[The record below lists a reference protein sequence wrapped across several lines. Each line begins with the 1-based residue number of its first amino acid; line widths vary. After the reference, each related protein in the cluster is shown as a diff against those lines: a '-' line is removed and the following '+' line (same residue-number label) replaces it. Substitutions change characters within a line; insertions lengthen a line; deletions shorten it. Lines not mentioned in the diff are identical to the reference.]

1 MIRFMFARI
10 AFIGLCF
17 ALPARAP
24 ADLKAANSRKTAV
37 DFTLNDSKGASIRL
51 SDYKG
56 KIVLLDFWATWC
68 EGCKV
73 ETPWYIEFQ
82 NEYKERGLS
91 VIGVSMDE
99 DGWKSVRP
107 SLAEKKVNYPVVIGS
122 WDLANLFGITA
133 LPVTL
138 LIDREGRV
146 ADLHVGMVEKAA
158 FEREIQILLKE
169 NAPKKILSDGLSW
182 AQPTKRSLRE

>member
-1 MIRFMFARI
+1 MST
-10 AFIGLCF
+10 
-17 ALPARAP
+17 
-24 ADLKAANSRKTAV
+24 KK
-37 DFTLNDSKGASIRL
+37 
-51 SDYKG
+51 
-56 KIVLLDFWATWC
+56 
-68 EGCKV
+68 
-73 ETPWYIEFQ
+73 
-82 NEYKERGLS
+82 GLS

-169 NAPKKILSDGLSW
+169 NAQKKIS
-182 AQPTKRSLRE
+182 K